1 MTSSYSS
8 DSLNDLNQFALR
20 RSDRKKTKKIFKDDF
35 MLPNPFKGKLKK
47 HRGLRLP

>member
-1 MTSSYSS
+1 MTSF
-8 DSLNDLNQFALR
+8 DCAEHIHDANTLALR
-20 RSDRKKTKKIFKDDF
+20 RSDRKKTKKIIKDDF